1 LLTLIAD
8 FLPFITILIIIII
21 RLLGN
26 AKIDTFVLNIFKIM
40 SFFLDEKDL
49 KKLIVIGDRILVK
62 PKVPQSKTK
71 SGLLLPPGVNENEK
85 VQIGYVVK
93 VGPGY
98 PIPSVNDVDEP
109 WKNRSDEPKYV
120 PLQPKEGDQAV
131 YLQNSAIE
139 VEFNK
144 EKFVVVPHSA
154 ILLLL
159 RDDGL
164 FE

>member
-1 LLTLIAD
+1 MS
-8 FLPFITILIIIII
+8 
-21 RLLGN
+21 
-26 AKIDTFVLNIFKIM
+26 VL
-40 SFFLDEKDL
+40 LDEKDL
-49 KKLIVIGDRILVK
+49 SKLIVIGDRILIK

-85 VQIGYVVK
+85 VQIGFVVK

-98 PIPSVNDVDEP
+98 PIPAVSEQDEP
-109 WKNRSDEPKYV
+109 WKNTPVEPRYV

-139 VEFNK
+139 IEFNK
-144 EKFVVVPHSA
+144 EKYVIVPHSA
-154 ILLLL
+154 ILILL

-164 FE
+164 FQ

>member
-1 LLTLIAD
+1 MSVLLD
-8 FLPFITILIIIII
+8 
-21 RLLGN
+21 
-26 AKIDTFVLNIFKIM
+26 V
-40 SFFLDEKDL
+40 KDL
-49 KKLIVIGDRILVK
+49 DKLILIGDRILIR

-85 VQIGYVVK
+85 VQIGYVMK

-98 PIPSVNDVDEP
+98 PIPSVNDVEEP
-109 WKNRSDEPKYV
+109 WKNSPDEPKYV
-120 PLQPKEGDQAV
+120 PLQPKVGDQAV

-139 VEFNK
+139 IEFNSDK
-144 EKFVVVPHSA
+144 YIVVPHSA

-159 RDDGL
+159 RDNGL

>member
-1 LLTLIAD
+1 MPAL
-8 FLPFITILIIIII
+8 
-21 RLLGN
+21 
-26 AKIDTFVLNIFKIM
+26 
-40 SFFLDEKDL
+40 LDEKDL
-49 KKLIVIGDRILVK
+49 QKLIVIGDRILIK
-62 PKVPQSKTK
+62 PKVPQSMTK

-98 PIPSVNDVDEP
+98 PIPSVNDTDEP

-131 YLQNSAIE
+131 YLQSSAIE
-139 VEFNK
+139 IEFNK
-144 EKFVVVPHSA
+144 EKYIVVPNSA

-159 RDDGL
+159 RDEGL

>member
-1 LLTLIAD
+1 M
-8 FLPFITILIIIII
+8 
-21 RLLGN
+21 G
-26 AKIDTFVLNIFKIM
+26 VL
-40 SFFLDEKDL
+40 LDEKDFH
-49 KKLIVIGDRILVK
+49 KLIVIGDRILIK
-62 PKVPQSKTK
+62 PKVPQSKTR

-85 VQIGYVVK
+85 VQIGFVVK

-98 PIPSVNDVDEP
+98 PIPSVSDNDEP

-139 VEFNK
+139 IEFNK
-144 EKFVVVPHSA
+144 EKYIVVPHSA

>member
-1 LLTLIAD
+1 M
-8 FLPFITILIIIII
+8 
-21 RLLGN
+21 G
-26 AKIDTFVLNIFKIM
+26 VL
-40 SFFLDEKDL
+40 LDEKDL
-49 KKLIVIGDRILVK
+49 DKLIVIGDRILIR

-71 SGLLLPPGVNENEK
+71 AGLLLPPGVNENEK
-85 VQIGYVVK
+85 VQIGYVMK

-120 PLQPKEGDQAV
+120 PLQPKVGDQAV

-139 VEFNK
+139 IEFNN
-144 EKFVVVPHSA
+144 EKFVVVSHSA

-159 RDDGL
+159 RDSGL

>member
-1 LLTLIAD
+1 M
-8 FLPFITILIIIII
+8 
-21 RLLGN
+21 G
-26 AKIDTFVLNIFKIM
+26 VL
-40 SFFLDEKDL
+40 LDEKDL
-49 KKLIVIGDRILVK
+49 DKLIVIGDRILIR

-71 SGLLLPPGVNENEK
+71 TGLLLPPGVNENEK
-85 VQIGYVVK
+85 VQIGYVMK

-109 WKNRSDEPKYV
+109 WKIRSDEPKYV
-120 PLQPKEGDQAV
+120 PLQPKVGDQAV

-139 VEFNK
+139 IEFNN
-144 EKFVVVPHSA
+144 EKFVVVSHSA

-159 RDDGL
+159 RDSGL

>member
-1 LLTLIAD
+1 
-8 FLPFITILIIIII
+8 
-21 RLLGN
+21 
-26 AKIDTFVLNIFKIM
+26 M
-40 SFFLDEKDL
+40 SALLDEKDL
-49 KKLIVIGDRILVK
+49 DKLIVIGDRILIR

-85 VQIGYVVK
+85 VQIGYVMK

-120 PLQPKEGDQAV
+120 PLQPKVGDQAV

-139 VEFNK
+139 IEFNN
-144 EKFVVVPHSA
+144 EKYIVVSHSS

-159 RDDGL
+159 RDSGL

>member
-1 LLTLIAD
+1 M
-8 FLPFITILIIIII
+8 
-21 RLLGN
+21 G
-26 AKIDTFVLNIFKIM
+26 VL
-40 SFFLDEKDL
+40 LDEKDL
-49 KKLIVIGDRILVK
+49 DKLIVIGDRILIR

-71 SGLLLPPGVNENEK
+71 SGLLLPPSVNENEK
-85 VQIGYVVK
+85 VQIGYVMK

-120 PLQPKEGDQAV
+120 PLQPKVGDQAV

-139 VEFNK
+139 IEFNN
-144 EKFVVVPHSA
+144 EKYIVVPHSA

-159 RDDGL
+159 RDNGL

>member
-1 LLTLIAD
+1 MSLLI
-8 FLPFITILIIIII
+8 
-21 RLLGN
+21 
-26 AKIDTFVLNIFKIM
+26 
-40 SFFLDEKDL
+40 DEKDL

-85 VQIGYVVK
+85 VQLGYVVK
-93 VGPGY
+93 AGPGY

-120 PLQPKEGDQAV
+120 PLQAKEGDQAV

-144 EKFVVVPHSA
+144 EKYVVVPHSA